1 MLSIQAVHLQRF
13 SVVLC
18 QQKMHFLHIFF
29 LREIKG
35 YFLISEKSLVVMV
48 YVLSLSVLLFLS

>member
-18 QQKMHFLHIFF
+18 QQKMHFLHIF